1 VEDADEPVSKNAQQL
16 GGEWLD
22 GKTCPVVE
30 RSGNS
35 GVPDTGEGLGE
46 CECIKAL
53 VGGQPHE
60 PVDAAGASQ
69 PLELVLACVF

>member
-1 VEDADEPVSKNAQQL
+1 MSRSARMRNSLVVSGWTERHVRWWNARATLASRTQV
-16 GGEWLD
+16 
-22 GKTCPVVE
+22 K
-30 RSGNS
+30 
-35 GVPDTGEGLGE
+35 GLGE